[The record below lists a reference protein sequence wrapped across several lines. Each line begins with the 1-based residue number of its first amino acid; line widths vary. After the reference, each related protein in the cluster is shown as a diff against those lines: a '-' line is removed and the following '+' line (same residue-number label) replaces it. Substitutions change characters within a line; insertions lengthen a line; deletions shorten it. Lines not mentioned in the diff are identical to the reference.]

1 MTDYKP
7 IIILAILLLSLLLT
21 AGCDSHGN
29 LAVPNIKV
37 QPISVNMQPQQYSY
51 QTPAPV
57 TNQSNVTPTVAPT
70 ETPFSQY
77 TFTYV

>member
-1 MTDYKP
+1 MDYKP
-7 IIILAILLLSLLLT
+7 VAILILILFAILLT

-37 QPISVNMQPQQYSY
+37 SQIKVDMQPQQYSY
-51 QTPAPV
+51 ETPAPV
-57 TNQSNVTPTVAPT
+57 TNQSNVTPTAAPT
-70 ETPFSQY
+70 ETAFSQY